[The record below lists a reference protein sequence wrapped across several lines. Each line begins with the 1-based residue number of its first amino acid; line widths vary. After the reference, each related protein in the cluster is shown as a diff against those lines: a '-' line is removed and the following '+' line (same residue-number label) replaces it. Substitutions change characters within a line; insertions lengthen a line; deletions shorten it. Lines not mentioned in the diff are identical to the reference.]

1 MTTNTK
7 VRLIELLT
15 AQAGASAT
23 VDMAKLIDALGISS
37 LQQAAFLDSV
47 NSEFGVNVSPADAG
61 SVKSLDDLAALI
73 DKS

>member
-1 MTTNTK
+1 MANNTQR
-7 VRLIELLT
+7 RLIELLS
-15 AQAGASAT
+15 AQASANMS

-47 NSEFGVNVSPADAG
+47 NSEFGVNLAPEDAG
-61 SVKSLDDLAALI
+61 SIKSLDDLAALI

>member
-23 VDMAKLIDALGISS
+23 VDMAKLVDALGISS

-47 NSEFGVNVSPADAG
+47 NSEFGVNLAPENAG
-61 SVKSLDDLAALI
+61 SVKSLDDLVALI